1 MEFSFN
7 FFLVTPH
14 FLHHNI
20 YTNERD
26 YLVTDWEQA
35 HISVLS
41 YGNSQEFEIVMKKQN
56 ERSYEETI

>member
-1 MEFSFN
+1 M
-7 FFLVTPH
+7 TPH
-14 FLHHNI
+14 FLHNNI

-41 YGNSQEFEIVMKKQN
+41 YGNSQEFEIVVKKQN